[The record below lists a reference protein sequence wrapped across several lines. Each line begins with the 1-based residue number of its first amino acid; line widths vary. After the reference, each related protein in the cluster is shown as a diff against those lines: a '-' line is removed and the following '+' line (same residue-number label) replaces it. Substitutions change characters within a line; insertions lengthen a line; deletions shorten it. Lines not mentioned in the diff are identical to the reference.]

1 MKKLLHI
8 LFSQSLKD
16 LFKYKSFFLLIFVL
30 ILADRLLKYISKS
43 NQLTFSLP
51 KFEKLSIQ
59 AAAYLFE
66 EFPGVLMDWITDYRT
81 LLVMIVLFL
90 FKQLISMWPS
100 SDMRRMHRKERGTFG
115 LAASLLVIQGKQVAW
130 DALAVGT
137 MVLLTGLWMLC
148 AYICGLYAWNQY
160 QGVYSLFIFA
170 GITSLIL
177 PITMAGFSFSSKL
190 AVISKGNFK
199 EKLGLFFQLL
209 RSIRVFTGA
218 WLFFTF
224 RIAVEAIFVVILPV
238 FILWTMDNPILR
250 IAIAG
255 AIATPFYSFLKMASF
270 KFFLFIYKP
279 YPLVEN
285 EYSAYYR
292 SF

>member
-8 LFSQSLKD
+8 LFKQSLKD

-30 ILADRLLKYISKS
+30 ILADRLLKYLSQSK
-43 NQLTFSLP
+43 QLTFSLP
-51 KFEKLSIQ
+51 KFETLSIQ
-59 AAAYLFE
+59 AAAYLFD
-66 EFPGVLMDWITDYRT
+66 EFPGVLMDWVTDYRT
-81 LLVMIVLFL
+81 LLVMVALFL

-115 LAASLLVIQGKQVAW
+115 LAASLLVIQGKQVVW

-137 MVLLTGLWMLC
+137 MVLLTGLWMLG
-148 AYICGLYAWNQY
+148 AFLCGWYAWNLHQA
-160 QGVYSLFIFA
+160 VYSLFLFA
-170 GITSLIL
+170 GITSLVL
-177 PITMAGFSFSSKL
+177 PVTLAGFSFSSKL

-209 RSIRVFTGA
+209 RNSRVFLGA

-224 RIAVEAIFVVILPV
+224 RIVVETVFVVILPV
-238 FILWTMDNPILR
+238 FVLWTMDNAVLR

-270 KFFLFIYKP
+270 KFFLYIYKP
-279 YPLVEN
+279 YSLVEN
-285 EYSAYYR
+285 EYSTYYQ

>member
-8 LFSQSLKD
+8 LFNQSLTD

-30 ILADRLLKYISKS
+30 ILADRLLKYLSKS
-43 NQLTFSLP
+43 KQLTFSLP
-51 KFEKLSIQ
+51 KFETLSIQ
-59 AAAYLFE
+59 VAEYLFD
-66 EFPGVLMDWITDYRT
+66 EFPIVLMDWITDYRT
-81 LLVMIVLFL
+81 LLVMVVLFL

-100 SDMRRMHRKERGTFG
+100 SDMRRMHRDERGTFG
-115 LAASLLVIQGKQVAW
+115 LAASLLVIQGKQVLW

-137 MVLLTGLWMLC
+137 MVLLTGLWILGAYLC
-148 AYICGLYAWNQY
+148 GMYAWNQH
-160 QGVYSLFIFA
+160 QAVYSLFLFVGIA
-170 GITSLIL
+170 GLIL

-209 RSIRVFTGA
+209 LSGRVFVGA

-224 RIAVEAIFVVILPV
+224 RIAVEVVFVVILPV
-238 FILWTMDNPILR
+238 LVLWTMDNPVLR

-270 KFFLFIYKP
+270 KFFLLIYKP
-279 YPLVEN
+279 YSLVES
-285 EYSAYYR
+285 EYKTYYR